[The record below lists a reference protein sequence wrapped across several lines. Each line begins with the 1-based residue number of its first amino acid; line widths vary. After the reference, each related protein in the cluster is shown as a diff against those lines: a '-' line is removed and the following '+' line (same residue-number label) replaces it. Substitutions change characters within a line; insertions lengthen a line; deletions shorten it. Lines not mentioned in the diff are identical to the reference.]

1 MLAVVREQRPYELV
15 ERRLVAARD
24 DARGH
29 RGDRGRSGN
38 VHRQRDLAEELAGA
52 KDPSLAE
59 RRLGNGRDAREQD
72 EEAIAGL
79 ALPDEHGSGRHLFPL
94 HAVGEGAE
102 LLAGELGEEPDT
114 GELRHG
120 CRYVARRHAQY
131 RTHVGVLAGWRL
143 CPRCGADLAH
153 GDGCVECAACGFVHY
168 ANPAP
173 AVSALVLDDAGRVLL
188 GRRAVEPDVG
198 LWDTLGG
205 FLEDGED
212 ALTALHRE
220 LREEAGIE
228 VEVGAFVGTFPDR
241 YGDAEDAPPNLNL
254 VWEASIASG
263 TPTPDD
269 DVSELRWFAPDELPS
284 EGELAFRWLAACLP
298 AWAKTRR

>member
-1 MLAVVREQRPYELV
+1 M
-15 ERRLVAARD
+15 
-24 DARGH
+24 
-29 RGDRGRSGN
+29 
-38 VHRQRDLAEELAGA
+38 
-52 KDPSLAE
+52 
-59 RRLGNGRDAREQD
+59 
-72 EEAIAGL
+72 
-79 ALPDEHGSGRHLFPL
+79 
-94 HAVGEGAE
+94 
-102 LLAGELGEEPDT
+102 
-114 GELRHG
+114 
-120 CRYVARRHAQY
+120 
-131 RTHVGVLAGWRL
+131 
-143 CPRCGADLAH
+143 
-153 GDGCVECAACGFVHY
+153 
-168 ANPAP
+168 
-173 AVSALVLDDAGRVLL
+173 SALVLDEAGRVLL

-228 VEVGAFVGTFPDR
+228 VDVGAFVGTFPDR
-241 YGDAEDAPPNLNL
+241 YGDADDAPPNLNL

-298 AWAKTRR
+298 AWAEGRR